1 MLWEE
6 RKYKGIDL
14 EQEEAQS
21 GPEQRTLR
29 KTKGTYIL
37 LVSVRRTTPLRVG
50 ALGKIEF
57 RKGTYAYVG
66 SAQNGIEKR
75 VARHL
80 RREKRKFWH
89 IDYLLV
95 QETVRVEKVL
105 CKRAPKQEEGRIAR
119 AISKIGNTVRSIGSS
134 GCSCSSHLFKIEERF
149 LLEIMESW
157 GGRPLTDFENYGTE
171 SSFVKL
177 AGIGEREKKEG

>member
-1 MLWEE
+1 MIIQVQG
-6 RKYKGIDL
+6 KYKGIDL

-21 GPEQRTLR
+21 RPEYRTLR
-29 KTKGTYIL
+29 KTKGTYVL
-37 LVSVRRTTPLRVG
+37 LVSVRRNTPVKVG

-89 IDYLLV
+89 IDYLLA
-95 QETVRVEKVL
+95 QEAVRIEKVL
-105 CKRAPKQEEGRIAR
+105 YKRAPRQEECRIAQTL
-119 AISKIGNTVRSIGSS
+119 SKPGNPVRGFGSS
-134 GCSCSSHLFKIEERF
+134 ACFCSSHLFKIEERSLF
-149 LLEIMESW
+149 EIMEGW
-157 GGRPLTDFENYGTE
+157 GSDPLTNFRKP
-171 SSFVKL
+171 S
-177 AGIGEREKKEG
+177 GE